1 MFRRFLVSHFLLF
14 ASVCF
19 SFGQERGEIHDSA
32 TASKKSLRDLA
43 SRLLQDGAQVGCIAQ
58 ECKILVLNFA
68 MPAGVSP
75 VYGSQ
80 LADELSRN
88 LADLQKEVQVFD
100 RGLLKTYVAVAN
112 LPSDSPKSD
121 EDAREFARGL
131 GATAAVTGSAEK
143 APDNSLR
150 LSVRL
155 VGAKGSASAGP
166 IEVPPAPADLPREV
180 QGPSTM
186 PSHTEPGP
194 GARSSSAPSGS
205 NPNNPALGNKKTAIV
220 GTNGVSLPSCS
231 YMPNPPYTK
240 EARAAKFSGSVLV
253 EGTVGVDG
261 KITHVRIL
269 DSPGLGLDE
278 VVRKTLEKWKC
289 SPATGPNGKPVPV
302 IVPFE
307 INYRLY

>member
-1 MFRRFLVSHFLLF
+1 MFRGFLVSHFLLF
-14 ASVCF
+14 ASACF
-19 SFGQERGEIHDSA
+19 IFGQEHGEIHDSA
-32 TASKKSLRDLA
+32 AASKESLRDLA
-43 SRLLQDGAQVGCIAQ
+43 SRLLQDGAQVGCIGQ

-68 MPAGVSP
+68 MPAGVNP
-75 VYGSQ
+75 FYGSQ

-100 RGLLKTYVAVAN
+100 RGLLKTYVAVAD

-121 EDAREFARGL
+121 EEAREFVRGL
-131 GATAAVTGSAEK
+131 GATAAVTGSAVK
-143 APDNSLR
+143 APDDSLR

-155 VGAKGSASAGP
+155 LGAKGSPSAGS
-166 IEVPPAPADLPREV
+166 IEEAIVPPAPADLPREV
-180 QGPSTM
+180 QGSSPPPGSTSNGF
-186 PSHTEPGP
+186 PPGN
-194 GARSSSAPSGS
+194 R
-205 NPNNPALGNKKTAIV
+205 KTPVA
-220 GTNGVSLPSCS
+220 GKDGVSLPSCL

-240 EARAAKFSGSVLV
+240 EARAAKFSGTVLV

-269 DSPGLGLDE
+269 ESPGLGLDE

-302 IVPFE
+302 IVPFQ